1 MKRLMLVGAAMAAA
15 SLAATRRV
23 AGELAQGVD
32 LLDFPDLGY
41 LSGAARRRGYSTLGR
56 SYDARSRYMPHIGAK
71 ERARHAGK
79 PDGVMHAVP
88 PIHLR
93 NAAALAAS
101 KRKPRKAAAS

>member
-1 MKRLMLVGAAMAAA
+1 MHPVVKA
-15 SLAATRRV
+15 LAGIHRHFIGGFRTRR
-23 AGELAQGVD
+23 
-32 LLDFPDLGY
+32 
-41 LSGAARRRGYSTLGR
+41 SGT
-56 SYDARSRYMPHIGAK
+56 SRYMPHIGAK

-101 KRKPRKAAAS
+101 KRKPQKAVAS

>member
-1 MKRLMLVGAAMAAA
+1 MHPVVAA
-15 SLAATRRV
+15 LGRIHRQFIGGFRTRR
-23 AGELAQGVD
+23 
-32 LLDFPDLGY
+32 PK
-41 LSGAARRRGYSTLGR
+41 
-56 SYDARSRYMPHIGAK
+56 RSRHMPHIGAK

-93 NAAALAAS
+93 NAQAIAAS

>member
-1 MKRLMLVGAAMAAA
+1 MRKSLV
-15 SLAATRRV
+15 SLAAAT
-23 AGELAQGVD
+23 ALF
-32 LLDFPDLGY
+32 L
-41 LSGAARRRGYSTLGR
+41 GAAHFPMAGGAFGLLEGPPPPKRRRSIPVAPRPLRDGHIGPSC
-56 SYDARSRYMPHIGAK
+56 YMPHIGAK

-101 KRKPRKAAAS
+101 KRKPRKAVAS